1 MVLYYVI
8 TNKQTL
14 LLLFFFVSYSL
25 ENQPKLKET
34 ARYQIKKPVFSGNR
48 KFSMDEKKKKIKI
61 IAKKKKRL
69 KEGDFVYVFV
79 SNTHTPQK
87 KKKKFSSRPQE
98 TKKTTNLYT
107 RVSRCTTIDILWSVG
122 GKKKT
127 ETETERKKS
136 NIPSQL
142 GKSIDLPLVLKN
154 FSLHI
159 TKKNGPL
166 FLKIDI
172 K

>member
-1 MVLYYVI
+1 M
-8 TNKQTL
+8 
-14 LLLFFFVSYSL
+14 
-25 ENQPKLKET
+25 
-34 ARYQIKKPVFSGNR
+34 R
-48 KFSMDEKKKKIKI
+48 KKKKI
-61 IAKKKKRL
+61 IAKRKRL

-98 TKKTTNLYT
+98 TKKKATNLYT

>member
-1 MVLYYVI
+1 MFL
-8 TNKQTL
+8 
-14 LLLFFFVSYSL
+14 S
-25 ENQPKLKET
+25 
-34 ARYQIKKPVFSGNR
+34 R
-48 KFSMDEKKKKIKI
+48 
-61 IAKKKKRL
+61 
-69 KEGDFVYVFV
+69 
-79 SNTHTPQK
+79 THIHPR
-87 KKKKFSSRPQE
+87 KKKFSSRPQE

-122 GKKKT
+122 GKKDGDRDRK
-127 ETETERKKS
+127 KKS

>member
-1 MVLYYVI
+1 M
-8 TNKQTL
+8 
-14 LLLFFFVSYSL
+14 
-25 ENQPKLKET
+25 
-34 ARYQIKKPVFSGNR
+34 R
-48 KFSMDEKKKKIKI
+48 
-61 IAKKKKRL
+61 KKKKRL

-79 SNTHTPQK
+79 SDTHTPQK

-98 TKKTTNLYT
+98 TKKKQQIYIPVF
-107 RVSRCTTIDILWSVG
+107 RVALLFDILWSVG

>member
-1 MVLYYVI
+1 M
-8 TNKQTL
+8 
-14 LLLFFFVSYSL
+14 
-25 ENQPKLKET
+25 
-34 ARYQIKKPVFSGNR
+34 R
-48 KFSMDEKKKKIKI
+48 KKKKI
-61 IAKKKKRL
+61 IAKRKRL

-127 ETETERKKS
+127 ETERKKS

>member
-1 MVLYYVI
+1 MFL
-8 TNKQTL
+8 
-14 LLLFFFVSYSL
+14 S
-25 ENQPKLKET
+25 
-34 ARYQIKKPVFSGNR
+34 R
-48 KFSMDEKKKKIKI
+48 
-61 IAKKKKRL
+61 
-69 KEGDFVYVFV
+69 
-79 SNTHTPQK
+79 THIHPRK

-98 TKKTTNLYT
+98 TKKKQQIYIPVF
-107 RVSRCTTIDILWSVG
+107 RVALLLIFFGRLG
-122 GKKKT
+122 KKKKT

-154 FSLHI
+154 FLLHI

-166 FLKIDI
+166 FLKINI

>member
-1 MVLYYVI
+1 M
-8 TNKQTL
+8 
-14 LLLFFFVSYSL
+14 
-25 ENQPKLKET
+25 
-34 ARYQIKKPVFSGNR
+34 R
-48 KFSMDEKKKKIKI
+48 KKKKIKI
-61 IAKKKKRL
+61 IAKKKK
-69 KEGDFVYVFV
+69 KIEGRRFCLCFCLG
-79 SNTHTPQK
+79 HTYTPEK
-87 KKKKFSSRPQE
+87 KKKNLAAGR
-98 TKKTTNLYT
+98 KKQKKQQIYIPVF
-107 RVSRCTTIDILWSVG
+107 RVALLFDILWSVG

-166 FLKIDI
+166 FLKINI

>member
-1 MVLYYVI
+1 M
-8 TNKQTL
+8 
-14 LLLFFFVSYSL
+14 
-25 ENQPKLKET
+25 
-34 ARYQIKKPVFSGNR
+34 R
-48 KFSMDEKKKKIKI
+48 KKKKIKI
-61 IAKKKKRL
+61 IAKKKK
-69 KEGDFVYVFV
+69 KIEGRRFCLCFCLG
-79 SNTHTPQK
+79 HTYTPE

-98 TKKTTNLYT
+98 TKKKQQIYIPVF
-107 RVSRCTTIDILWSVG
+107 RVALLFDILWSVG

-166 FLKIDI
+166 FLKINI